1 MCVQKGYTLMTIP
14 HVLSFQV
21 FDDPHQL
28 IPSYHE
34 YSITDS
40 PTHSYSPTSGD
51 SAGMPEYF
59 ISSGA
64 STTMRSGG
72 LGYGS
77 HATEQGNTVFCEP
90 QQRLQ
95 EPKVISNESNRVG
108 SRNFIHILYKFKQV
122 LEVEQ
127 NVRVSSLDYVRRKNV
142 LLSGSQCS
150 SELMKCMCAA
160 ILMLSRKVLLTF
172 HV

>member
-1 MCVQKGYTLMTIP
+1 M
-14 HVLSFQV
+14 SFQV

-34 YSITDS
+34 YSITNS

-59 ISSGA
+59 ISRGA
-64 STTMRSGG
+64 STAMRSSG

-77 HATEQGNTVFCEP
+77 HTTEQSDTVFCEP

-108 SRNFIHILYKFKQV
+108 RCNLPTFCINFKQI

-127 NVRVSSLDYVRRKNV
+127 D
-142 LLSGSQCS
+142 
-150 SELMKCMCAA
+150 A
-160 ILMLSRKVLLTF
+160 
-172 HV
+172 

>member
-1 MCVQKGYTLMTIP
+1 MYTLYLCISISCVYLYVSVFEFNCGNTVIFTCTASHPKSSIDWDESYCTCKKTYTLHDDP
-14 HVLSFQV
+14 HILLFQV

-34 YSITDS
+34 YSITNS

-51 SAGMPEYF
+51 SAGMSEYF
-59 ISSGA
+59 ISRGA
-64 STTMRSGG
+64 STAVRSGG

-77 HATEQGNTVFCEP
+77 HATEQGDTVFCEP

-108 SRNFIHILYKFKQV
+108 SHNLPLLYKLK
-122 LEVEQ
+122 
-127 NVRVSSLDYVRRKNV
+127 
-142 LLSGSQCS
+142 
-150 SELMKCMCAA
+150 
-160 ILMLSRKVLLTF
+160 
-172 HV
+172 

>member
-1 MCVQKGYTLMTIP
+1 MIFTCLAVILDLRLIDVS
-14 HVLSFQV
+14 HAV

-34 YSITDS
+34 YSITNS

-51 SAGMPEYF
+51 SVGMPEYF
-59 ISSGA
+59 ISRGA
-64 STTMRSGG
+64 STAVRSGG
-72 LGYGS
+72 LGFGS
-77 HATEQGNTVFCEP
+77 HASEQGDTVFCEP

-108 SRNFIHILYKFKQV
+108 SYSLPTFCINFKQV

-127 NVRVSSLDYVRRKNV
+127 N
-142 LLSGSQCS
+142 
-150 SELMKCMCAA
+150 A
-160 ILMLSRKVLLTF
+160 
-172 HV
+172 